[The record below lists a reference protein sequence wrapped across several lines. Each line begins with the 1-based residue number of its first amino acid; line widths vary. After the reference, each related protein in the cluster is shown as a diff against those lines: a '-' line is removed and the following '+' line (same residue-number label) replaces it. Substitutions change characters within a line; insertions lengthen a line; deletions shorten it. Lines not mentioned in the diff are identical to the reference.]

1 MPTDRSDGELL
12 RAAQGGDQAAW
23 SELVRRLTPRLFG
36 VARALGLNRTD
47 ASDVSQVAW
56 LRLWSRIG
64 ELRDFE
70 RVSPW
75 LATTVRN
82 ECLRHL
88 RSSGRQLPVAGDEDE
103 FEPDPT
109 GQPEIDAGLL
119 RTEREAALWK
129 AFSQLPANCQRV
141 LRLLMVDPPPTY
153 EEVAAA
159 LDMPVGS
166 LGPTRGRCLKLLR
179 NRLGG
184 ISGDSGGS
192 LS

>member
-1 MPTDRSDGELL
+1 M
-12 RAAQGGDQAAW
+12 
-23 SELVRRLTPRLFG
+23 FG
-36 VARALGLNRTD
+36 VARSLGLNRSD

-64 ELRDFE
+64 DLRDYE
-70 RVSPW
+70 RVSAW

-88 RSSGRQLPVAGDEDE
+88 RSAGRQLPVAGDEDE

-109 GQPEIDAGLL
+109 GRPEIDEGLL

-129 AFSQLPANCQRV
+129 AFNQLPANCRRV

-179 NRLGG
+179 NRLAG
-184 ISGDSGGS
+184 ISGESRGS
-192 LS
+192 PS